1 MAMAPRFPP
10 WERGRALRRHFAG
23 SRSMRT
29 KRVYRWLLVAFGLGF
44 GAASGCGG
52 KLPVGSMT
60 NPVADGQACTGSDT
74 AKASDGCNICSCSN
88 GTWSCTKE
96 TCGGSTTGGS
106 TTGGSTTG
114 GSTTGGSTTCK
125 DGDTKVAA
133 DGCNSCS
140 CVGGAWGCTLL
151 GCPTPACKAGETKT
165 VDCNTCGCS
174 SGGQWVCTEKA
185 CNPTVCN
192 EGDTKVAPDGCNK
205 CSCLGGMWGCT
216 LLACP
221 IPACKDGETK
231 TVDCNTC
238 GCSMGQWAC
247 TAVACPNPAPECKPG
262 DSKKVDCNTC
272 GCSSDGHW
280 ACTLLA
286 CPAPTC
292 PAPMNSGGACDAVV
306 VWAKDPKSSAC
317 CMYGTPCTAP
327 SGWPTFNTQAEC
339 EKTPQCPAPVVPDGS
354 LVCPAVEVYA
364 KDPSS
369 AACCQYGDPCRA
381 PMGWQQF
388 TNLADCSK

>member
-1 MAMAPRFPP
+1 
-10 WERGRALRRHFAG
+10 
-23 SRSMRT
+23 MRT
-29 KRVYRWLLVAFGLGF
+29 KRVYQWLLVAFGLGF

-60 NPVADGQACTGSDT
+60 NPVADGQACTGSET

-96 TCGGSTTGGS
+96 TC
-106 TTGGSTTG
+106 GGSTTG

-151 GCPTPACKAGETKT
+151 GCPTPACKA
-165 VDCNTCGCS
+165 
-174 SGGQWVCTEKA
+174 
-185 CNPTVCN
+185 
-192 EGDTKVAPDGCNK
+192 
-205 CSCLGGMWGCT
+205 
-216 LLACP
+216 
-221 IPACKDGETK
+221 GETK

-339 EKTPQCPAPVVPDGS
+339 EKTPQCPAPLVPDGG
-354 LVCPAVEVYA
+354 LVCTAVEVYA
-364 KDPSS
+364 KDPSTG
-369 AACCQYGDPCRA
+369 ACCQYGDPCRA
-381 PMGWQQF
+381 PAGWKQF
-388 TNLADCSK
+388 TNLAECTK